1 MLGHKYQYPTLHCLS
16 SLLAF
21 MQTGK
26 VTAHADGNI
35 LQYAPSYHDGWW
47 WEEGESDLSR
57 AKEVSPPRPS
67 YACN

>member
-1 MLGHKYQYPTLHCLS
+1 
-16 SLLAF
+16 